1 MNDILIP
8 SISLIL
14 GLIIGFFSSYF
25 KEKGKNLALIEDLKE
40 LTDEK
45 EKISSEYQLEI
56 AKRKYQYEDKRT
68 QYFKYFHLLD
78 ELDAEGIKSVTSEF
92 LPAMKTF
99 NEEFLKSNN
108 DNDKMTVA
116 ITKFSNSVNNL
127 MIKSTESYIKIKRE
141 TKTIKLV
148 AGDTVL
154 QLLQEIELN
163 YSDSLT
169 KSSEMMKELSH
180 NIISGNQESIN
191 SQQKEIEV
199 IANNIN
205 DLKEQL
211 ISEVRKELGEM

>member
-127 MIKSTESYIKIKRE
+127 MIKSNESYIKIKRE